1 MYKET
6 SRLSSLV
13 YLFESL
19 ISHDESVE
27 CIVKFE
33 WLLLVF
39 GIVFVE
45 HKVVLSHIC
54 VFVCCVCVQGSSGR
68 ELQLNGHVGFDSLPD
83 QLVNK
88 CVSKGFDFN
97 ILCIGTY
104 IYRHHLQSFICQ
116 LCILCLA
123 LLYVYIIS
131 SPHPY
136 VHTPTHTP
144 HTRMHMYA
152 CR

>member
-54 VFVCCVCVQGSSGR
+54 VFVCCVCVCRAHLGVNSSSTAM
-68 ELQLNGHVGFDSLPD
+68 LDST
-83 QLVNK
+83 V
-88 CVSKGFDFN
+88 
-97 ILCIGTY
+97 
-104 IYRHHLQSFICQ
+104 
-116 LCILCLA
+116 CL
-123 LLYVYIIS
+123 
-131 SPHPY
+131 
-136 VHTPTHTP
+136 TN
-144 HTRMHMYA
+144 
-152 CR
+152 